1 MQYQA
6 VQFESDGRTFDLSD
20 EVFNHLVKIAL
31 TEQAEQ
37 EKASGVKPAE
47 PRKRPTLKRRSEDA

>member
-1 MQYQA
+1 M
-6 VQFESDGRTFDLSD
+6 QFESDGRTFDLSD